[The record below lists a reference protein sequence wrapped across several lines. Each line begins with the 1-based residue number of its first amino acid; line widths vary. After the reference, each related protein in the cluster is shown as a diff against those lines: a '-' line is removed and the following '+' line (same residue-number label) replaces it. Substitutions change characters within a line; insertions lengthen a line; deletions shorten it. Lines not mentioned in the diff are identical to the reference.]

1 MIIIIFGL
9 HSDDG
14 IVMLTIGNTDV
25 VKWIHSCVRL
35 AEFDISRM
43 LYRII
48 WESSWLLVA
57 NDCNCTVEELTIL

>member
-1 MIIIIFGL
+1 MMIIIILGL

-25 VKWIHSCVRL
+25 AKWIHSCVRL

-48 WESSWLLVA
+48 WESS
-57 NDCNCTVEELTIL
+57 